1 MTFGFIHLSI
11 VPLRKQPSDTSQQ
24 VTQLLFGDVVEILD
38 TTAPNRV
45 LVRNGYDEYEGY
57 MDPKQLLPI
66 DSIDY
71 FRFLNMKFTNHE
83 PTTILTNRGLMLLPS
98 GCSFPGN
105 YFDVDGWNFKIPDVL
120 KSIDNVDFGEIVG
133 LAKSYLNAPYLWGGK
148 TQFGID
154 CSGFTQTIY
163 KFCGLKIRRD
173 AWQQAE
179 QGDFLNFIEETRP
192 GDLAFFDNEEG
203 RIIHVG
209 MIISPTEI
217 IHASGCVRIDKL
229 DHQGIFNTDTL
240 KYSHQLRLL
249 KRYF

>member
-11 VPLRKQPSDTSQQ
+11 VPLRKQPSDMSQQ
-24 VTQLLFGDVVEILD
+24 TTQLLFGDVVEILD
-38 TTAPNRV
+38 IVAPNWV

-57 MDPKQLLPI
+57 MDPKQLLQI

-71 FRFLNMKFTNHE
+71 FRMLNIKHVNHDPATIMTNK
-83 PTTILTNRGLMLLPS
+83 GLMLLPS
-98 GCSFPGN
+98 GCSFQSN
-105 YFDVDGWNFKIPDVL
+105 YFSVLGWDFQIPDVL
-120 KSIDNVDFGEIVG
+120 KDFESASTDNI
-133 LAKSYLNAPYLWGGK
+133 LALAHSFLNAPYLWGGK
-148 TQFGID
+148 THFGID
-154 CSGFTQTIY
+154 CSGFTQTVY
-163 KFCGLKIRRD
+163 KMCGIKLPRD

-179 QGDFLNFIEETRP
+179 RGELLNFIEETKP

-209 MIISPTEI
+209 IIISPTEI
-217 IHASGCVRIDKL
+217 IHASGLVRIDKL